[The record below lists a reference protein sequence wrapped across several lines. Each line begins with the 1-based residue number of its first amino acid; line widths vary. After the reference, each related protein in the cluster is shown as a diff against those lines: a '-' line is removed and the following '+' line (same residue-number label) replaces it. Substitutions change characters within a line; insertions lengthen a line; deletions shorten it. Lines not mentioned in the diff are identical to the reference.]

1 MTPDLDL
8 CFTAQKL
15 KNSTLHY
22 FVEWVVEA
30 QGGVQQI
37 FKRPVLVSVQTF
49 TLHSL
54 KWKKMKCT
62 SCLGLIFNIPSGFRR
77 LLNKAFGFVMMS

>member
-37 FKRPVLVSVQTF
+37 FKRPVLVSV
-49 TLHSL
+49 
-54 KWKKMKCT
+54 
-62 SCLGLIFNIPSGFRR
+62 
-77 LLNKAFGFVMMS
+77 